1 MFARAMYTR
10 AMCARA
16 CTLEHGCEQV
26 FRGMGVLDPSV
37 DDLRRPGTSEPFAQA
52 LQACMSG
59 GAASAAAEA
68 VPAAATTVAE
78 PAGAGGAPTPKARQ
92 KIVQAADGPDRRRA
106 FGQLY
111 EELGELAFR
120 YYFVIPSY
128 YILVMRSFVTLE
140 GIALSADDE
149 FNMYE
154 ATAPYALR
162 KLLTPRTQG
171 GRALLRSAFLTATGR
186 QALRQA
192 LSARALATLL
202 RRLLQELNPLR
213 RARRLLRAAGQRV
226 RQARVAALEG

>member
-1 MFARAMYTR
+1 M
-10 AMCARA
+10 
-16 CTLEHGCEQV
+16 LEQV
-26 FRGMGVLDPSV
+26 FRGMGVLDPKV
-37 DDLRRPGTSEPFAQA
+37 EDLRRPGTSEPFAQA

-59 GAASAAAEA
+59 EAAPAAGEAVSAAPA
-68 VPAAATTVAE
+68 VLVE
-78 PAGAGGAPTPKARQ
+78 PGGAGGAPKPARQ
-92 KIVQAADGPDRRRA
+92 KIVQAADGSDRRRA

-140 GIALSADDE
+140 GIALSADDD

-154 ATAPYALR
+154 ATAPYAVR
-162 KLLTPRTQG
+162 KLLTPRTEG
-171 GRALLRSAFLTATGR
+171 GRALLRSAFLTAAGR

-192 LSARALATLL
+192 LSARALAPLL

-213 RARRLLRAAGQRV
+213 RARHLLGAVGRRV
-226 RQARVAALEG
+226 RQTRVATRGIERG

>member
-1 MFARAMYTR
+1 M
-10 AMCARA
+10 
-16 CTLEHGCEQV
+16 LEQV
-26 FRGMGVLDPSV
+26 FRGMGVLDPKV
-37 DDLRRPGTSEPFAQA
+37 QDLRRPGTSEPFAQA

-59 GAASAAAEA
+59 EAGPAAGGAGSAA
-68 VPAAATTVAE
+68 PAALVVG
-78 PAGAGGAPTPKARQ
+78 PGGAGGAPKPARQ
-92 KIVQAADGPDRRRA
+92 KIVQAGDGSDRRRA

-140 GIALSADDE
+140 GIALSADDD

-154 ATAPYALR
+154 ATAPYAVR
-162 KLLTPRTQG
+162 KLLTPRTEG
-171 GRALLRSAFLTATGR
+171 GRALLRSAFLTAAGR

-192 LSARALATLL
+192 LSARALAPLL

-213 RARRLLRAAGQRV
+213 RARHLLGAVGRRV
-226 RQARVAALEG
+226 RQTRVATRGILDRG

>member
-1 MFARAMYTR
+1 MGNIPFRS
-10 AMCARA
+10 
-16 CTLEHGCEQV
+16 G
-26 FRGMGVLDPSV
+26 RGMEEKLHK
-37 DDLRRPGTSEPFAQA
+37 
-52 LQACMSG
+52 G
-59 GAASAAAEA
+59 G
-68 VPAAATTVAE
+68 P
-78 PAGAGGAPTPKARQ
+78 
-92 KIVQAADGPDRRRA
+92 
-106 FGQLY
+106 
-111 EELGELAFR
+111 
-120 YYFVIPSY
+120 
-128 YILVMRSFVTLE
+128 
-140 GIALSADDE
+140 IALSADDE

>member
-1 MFARAMYTR
+1 
-10 AMCARA
+10 
-16 CTLEHGCEQV
+16 
-26 FRGMGVLDPSV
+26 MGVLDPSV

-59 GAASAAAEA
+59 GAAPAAAEA
-68 VPAAATTVAE
+68 APAAAAAVAVQ
-78 PAGAGGAPTPKARQ
+78 AGAGGARSPKARQ
-92 KIVQAADGPDRRRA
+92 KIVQAADGADRRRA

-226 RQARVAALEG
+226 RQARVAAIEG